1 MFTTQAFRIA
11 LTSVALCAA
20 GSIADA
26 KPRRVV
32 VAEFDGERSLADSG
46 RTAVVDLI
54 EDEYDLVAPKRWI
67 DARAAATRGAPG
79 PDSWRKASRKL
90 GVDAVIEG
98 WIQNEGRHKML
109 TLVVS
114 EARTGKQIDTIS
126 IKLGAKGLTPTSS
139 RTLEKELD
147 ELLNWVEGGSDGNP
161 NPLPPYEKPI
171 EKRRGDLGPTEK
183 PSKRVDDSDTEDGA
197 GEDEDPK
204 PRKRSRKTDE
214 DQETASGEG
223 DDEDDDD
230 VDEVK
235 APKKKPDTEVATAD
249 DPEKRDNAL
258 ITEFFPEESKEHK
271 IVTGPKVKRVPTPT
285 PRFRIGGGGR
295 YQSRT
300 LNISAENPE
309 GVTQYAGVGNK
320 GLEVN
325 AAVYP
330 FPLKKHDGILSGV
343 GFSFDLGHS
352 AGSVVTFADPDGEV
366 GDYVIN
372 NNGWNAGIHYRTPLG
387 DSLALDGE
395 VGYGQSNYIIIDA
408 PDTFEVPDTAYSY
421 LSAGVHLDLAI
432 TERASVGVG
441 GKYLYVLDT
450 GDLSSTEWYG
460 PGQSSGFGL
469 DANFVIPLPSKLY
482 VRGELAYSRI
492 KTSFDGVGVITEEE
506 GVSEAADSTVG
517 GSLNVG
523 IHF

>member
-1 MFTTQAFRIA
+1 MFTTQAFRFA
-11 LTSVALCAA
+11 LTALIPGALCLVA
-20 GSIADA
+20 STADA

-32 VAEFDGERSLADSG
+32 VAEFDGERTLADSG

-79 PDSWRKASRKL
+79 PDSWRKASRQL

-126 IKLGAKGLTPTSS
+126 IKLGAKGLTTANS
-139 RTLEKELD
+139 RTLAKELD
-147 ELLNWVEGGSDGNP
+147 ELLAWVEGGSDGNP
-161 NPLPPYEKPI
+161 NPLPPFEK
-171 EKRRGDLGPTEK
+171 KRGDLGPTEK
-183 PSKRVDDSDTEDGA
+183 PERGERTKRVSDDEA
-197 GEDEDPK
+197 GEDEDE
-204 PRKRSRKTDE
+204 PRPTKRSRRTV
-214 DQETASGEG
+214 
-223 DDEDDDD
+223 DDEPSEGEDTDDE

-235 APKKKPDTEVATAD
+235 PPKKKPATEVAVAD

-258 ITEFFPEESKEHK
+258 LTEFFPEDSKEHK
-271 IVTGPKVKRVPTPT
+271 IVTGPKVKHVPKAT
-285 PRFRIGGGGR
+285 PRFRVGAGGH
-295 YQSRT
+295 YKSRS
-300 LNISAENPE
+300 LIISAENPE

-330 FPLKKHDGILSGV
+330 FPIKKQDGILSGV
-343 GFSFDLGHS
+343 GFSFDLGRS
-352 AGSVVTFADPDGEV
+352 AGSVVTFADPDGNV

-372 NNGWNAGIHYRTPLG
+372 HNGWSAGVHYRAPLG
-387 DSLALDGE
+387 DVLAIDGE
-395 VGYGQSNYIIIDA
+395 IGYGQSNYLIVDA
-408 PDTFEVPDTAYSY
+408 PDTFEVPDTGYSY
-421 LSAGVHLDLAI
+421 LSAGAHLDLAI
-432 TERASVGVG
+432 TERASVGLG

-460 PGQSSGFGL
+460 PGQSSGFGI
-469 DANFVIPLPSKLY
+469 DGNFIIPLPANLY

-492 KTSFDGVGVITEEE
+492 KTSFDGVGVITEDEA
-506 GVSEAADSTVG
+506 VSEAVDSTVG

>member
-11 LTSVALCAA
+11 LTALIPGALCLA
-20 GSIADA
+20 STADA

-46 RTAVVDLI
+46 RTAVVDMI
-54 EDEYDLVAPKRWI
+54 EGEYDLVAPKRWI
-67 DARAAATRGAPG
+67 DARADATRGAPG

-98 WIQNEGRHKML
+98 WIQNEGRYKML
-109 TLVVS
+109 TLIVS
-114 EARTGKQIDTIS
+114 EARTGKKIDTIS
-126 IKLGAKGLTPTSS
+126 VKLGAKGLSQANS
-139 RTLEKELD
+139 RTLARELD

-161 NPLPPYEKPI
+161 NPLPPFEK
-171 EKRRGDLGPTEK
+171 KRGDLGPTEK
-183 PSKRVDDSDTEDGA
+183 PERTKRVDDDQEADD
-197 GEDEDPK
+197 DEDRK
-204 PRKRSRKTDE
+204 PRKSSRKTDDDRE
-214 DQETASGEG
+214 AD
-223 DDEDDDD
+223 DDEDE

-235 APKKKPDTEVATAD
+235 APRKPETEVATAE

-271 IVTGPKVKRVPTPT
+271 IVTGPKVKRVPVPT

-330 FPLKKHDGILSGV
+330 FPLKKHDGVMSGV

-352 AGSVVTFADPDGEV
+352 AGSVVTFADPDGNV

-372 NNGWNAGIHYRTPLG
+372 NNGWNAGIHYRAPLG
-387 DSLALDGE
+387 DSLAIDGS

-460 PGQSSGFGL
+460 PGQASGFGL
-469 DANFVIPLPSKLY
+469 DANFIIPLPSNLY
-482 VRGELAYSRI
+482 VRGELAFSRI